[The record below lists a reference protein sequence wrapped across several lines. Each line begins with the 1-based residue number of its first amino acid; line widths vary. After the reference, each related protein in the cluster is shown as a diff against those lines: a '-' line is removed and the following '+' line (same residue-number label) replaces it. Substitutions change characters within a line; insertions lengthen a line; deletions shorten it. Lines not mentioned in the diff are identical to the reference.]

1 MNEML
6 EQLLSDCA
14 SGPGALA
21 CGVCLADRTHHV
33 CSYHEAYTLEAME
46 KTMLHLTNAM
56 ALLSNNELV
65 TQRLVWSF
73 ADGKI
78 YVATRP
84 DGSLFGLVA
93 MHNENT
99 IEFFERM
106 VLRFYLI

>member
-21 CGVCLADRTHHV
+21 CGVRLADRTHHV
-33 CSYHEAYTLEAME
+33 CSYHEAYTL
-46 KTMLHLTNAM
+46 NAM